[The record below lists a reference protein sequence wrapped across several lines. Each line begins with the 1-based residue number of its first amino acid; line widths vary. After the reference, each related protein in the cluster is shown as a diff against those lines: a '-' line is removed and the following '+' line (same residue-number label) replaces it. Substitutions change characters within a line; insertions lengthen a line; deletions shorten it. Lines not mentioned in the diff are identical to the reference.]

1 MKSKKTMIYF
11 IFKMHSIKIKPKYN
25 SGDNPKIGLI
35 ALATDFMIEKDFI
48 NVTKNMDI
56 DLFVNRIHCYS
67 PLTSENL
74 IKMSNTVTEVSKDI
88 LPDEKLDC
96 VVYGCTS
103 GTIATGYDLI
113 KKKIE
118 LAKPGT
124 KVTTPST
131 AASNALK
138 KLNVNKIAIFTPYS
152 KKLNDEVV
160 NYFKKED
167 FIVTSNS
174 YFDISID
181 GDIAKIDPDYLYEVI
196 SNMDLGDAEAVFL
209 SCTNLPALSI
219 VDKLE
224 KKLNKI
230 VLCSNQVLIWDTLQS
245 IGRNNS
251 IQGFGKLF
259 SEN

>member
-1 MKSKKTMIYF
+1 
-11 IFKMHSIKIKPKYN
+11 MHSTKVEPKYN
-25 SGDNPKIGLI
+25 LNPNPKIGLI
-35 ALATDFMIEKDFI
+35 ALATDLMIEKDFI
-48 NVTKNMDI
+48 NVTKNMNI
-56 DLFVNRIHCYS
+56 ELFVNRIHCYS

-74 IKMSNTVTEVSKDI
+74 IKMSNMVTEVSKDI

-103 GTIATGYDLI
+103 GTIAAGYDSI

-118 LAKPGT
+118 LAKPEA

-138 KLNVNKIAIFTPYS
+138 KLNVSKVAIFTPYS

-160 NYFKKED
+160 DYFKKED

-196 SNMDLGDAEAVFL
+196 SNMDLGDAEAVFI

-230 VLCSNQVLIWDTLQS
+230 VLCSNQVLIWDTLQN
-245 IGRNNS
+245 IGKNNS
-251 IQGFGKLF
+251 ILGFGKLF

>member
-1 MKSKKTMIYF
+1 MYST
-11 IFKMHSIKIKPKYN
+11 KIEPKYN
-25 SGDNPKIGLI
+25 SGTKPKVGLI
-35 ALATDFMIEKDFI
+35 ALATDFIIEKDFI
-48 NVTKNMDI
+48 DVTKDMDI
-56 DLFVNRIHCYS
+56 DLFVNRIHTYF

-74 IKMSNTVTEVSKDI
+74 IKMSNTLTEVSKDI

-103 GTIATGYDLI
+103 GTIVAGYDSI

-118 LAKPGT
+118 LAKPEA

-131 AASNALK
+131 AATNALK
-138 KLNVNKIAIFTPYS
+138 KMNVSKVAIFTPYS

-160 NYFKKED
+160 DYFKKEN

-174 YFDISID
+174 YFDILND
-181 GDIAKIDPDYLYEVI
+181 ADIAKIDPDYLYDVI
-196 SNMDLGDAEAVFL
+196 AKMNLGDAEAVFL

-219 VDKLE
+219 LDKLE

-230 VLCSNQVLIWDTLQS
+230 VLSSNQVLIWDTLKS
-245 IGRNNS
+245 IGKNNS
-251 IQGFGKLF
+251 IKGFGKLF
-259 SEN
+259 LAN

>member
-1 MKSKKTMIYF
+1 MYSTKVE
-11 IFKMHSIKIKPKYN
+11 PKYN
-25 SGDNPKIGLI
+25 SSTKPKVGLI

-48 NVTKNMDI
+48 DVTKGMGI
-56 DLFVNRIHCYS
+56 DLFVNRIHTYF

-74 IKMSNTVTEVSKDI
+74 IKMSNTLTEVSKDI

-103 GTIATGYDLI
+103 GTIAAGYDSI

-118 LAKPGT
+118 LAKPEV

-131 AASNALK
+131 AATNALK
-138 KLNVNKIAIFTPYS
+138 KMNISKVSIFTPYS

-160 NYFKKED
+160 DYFKKEN

-174 YFDISID
+174 YFDILND
-181 GDIAKIDPDYLYEVI
+181 ADIAKIDPDYLYDVI
-196 SNMDLGDAEAVFL
+196 SKMNLGDAEAVFL

-219 VDKLE
+219 LDKLE
-224 KKLNKI
+224 KKLNKV
-230 VLCSNQVLIWDTLQS
+230 VLSSNQVLIWDTLQNV
-245 IGRNNS
+245 GKNNS
-251 IQGFGKLF
+251 IKGFGKLF
-259 SEN
+259 LEN

>member
-1 MKSKKTMIYF
+1 
-11 IFKMHSIKIKPKYN
+11 MHSIKVEPKYN
-25 SGDNPKIGLI
+25 LNPNPRIGLI

-56 DLFVNRIHCYS
+56 ELFVNRIHCYS

-103 GTIATGYDLI
+103 GTIAAGYDSI

-118 LAKPGT
+118 LAKPGA

-138 KLNVNKIAIFTPYS
+138 KLNVSKVAIFTPYS

-167 FIVTSNS
+167 FIVISNS

-181 GDIAKIDPDYLYEVI
+181 RDIAKIDPDYLYEVI

>member
-1 MKSKKTMIYF
+1 
-11 IFKMHSIKIKPKYN
+11 MHSIKIEPKYN
-25 SGDNPKIGLI
+25 SSVNPKVGLI

-48 NVTKNMDI
+48 KVTKNMNI

-74 IKMSNTVTEVSKDI
+74 IKMSNTVSEVSGDI

-103 GTIATGYDLI
+103 GTIAAGYNSI
-113 KKKIE
+113 KKKIK
-118 LAKPGT
+118 LAKPGA

-131 AASNALK
+131 AASNAFR
-138 KLNVNKIAIFTPYS
+138 KLNVSKVAIFTPYS

-160 NYFKKED
+160 DYFKKEN
-167 FIVTSNS
+167 FIITSNA

-181 GDIAKIDPDYLYEVI
+181 GDIAKIDPDHLFDVI
-196 SNMDLGDAEAVFL
+196 SNMELKGAEAVFL

-219 VDKLE
+219 IEKLE

-230 VLCSNQVLIWDTLQS
+230 VLCSNQVLIWDTLRN
-245 IGRNNS
+245 IGKNNS
-251 IQGFGKLF
+251 VQGFGKLL
-259 SEN
+259 SGN

>member
-1 MKSKKTMIYF
+1 
-11 IFKMHSIKIKPKYN
+11 MHSIKIEPKYN
-25 SGDNPKIGLI
+25 SSVNPKVGLI
-35 ALATDFMIEKDFI
+35 VLATDFMIEKDFI
-48 NVTKNMDI
+48 NVTKNMNI

-103 GTIATGYDLI
+103 GTIAAGYDSI

-118 LAKPGT
+118 LAKPGV

-138 KLNVNKIAIFTPYS
+138 KLNVSKVAIFTPYS

-167 FIVTSNS
+167 FIVISNS

-181 GDIAKIDPDYLYEVI
+181 RDIAKIDPDYLYEVI

-219 VDKLE
+219 IEKLE
-224 KKLNKI
+224 KKLNKT
-230 VLCSNQVLIWDTLQS
+230 VLSSNQVLIWDTLQC
-245 IGRNNS
+245 IGKNNP
-251 IQGFGKLF
+251 IKGFGKLF
-259 SEN
+259 LNN

>member
-1 MKSKKTMIYF
+1 
-11 IFKMHSIKIKPKYN
+11 MHSTKVEPKYN
-25 SGDNPKIGLI
+25 LNPNPKIGLI
-35 ALATDFMIEKDFI
+35 ALATDLMIEKDFI

-56 DLFVNRIHCYS
+56 ELFVNRIHCYS

-74 IKMSNTVTEVSKDI
+74 IKMSNMVTEVSKDI

-103 GTIATGYDLI
+103 GTIAAGYDSI

-118 LAKPGT
+118 LAKPEA

-138 KLNVNKIAIFTPYS
+138 KLNVSKVAIFTPYS

-160 NYFKKED
+160 DYFKKED

-196 SNMDLGDAEAVFL
+196 SNMDLGDAEAVFI